1 LQGLL
6 RPQED
11 WFEYRLE
18 HDPRFL
24 RRIEQ
29 ARNSLRIGRRV
40 SVEEL
45 EEK

>member
-1 LQGLL
+1 LQRLL

-11 WFEYRLE
+11 WFEYSLE

-29 ARNSLRIGRRV
+29 ARNSLRVGRGV